1 MYNKNDKSGLLTG
14 ELEKYTTCLQLSGKS
29 LTPILDTDQAK
40 WTDDLESTKKYV
52 DKLASDIQIQTKKHQ
67 MALEQILSEDRLAL
81 SAAKQAKGEKKP
93 KFTLR
98 RLPMWG

>member
-14 ELEKYTTCLQLSGKS
+14 ELEKYTTCLQLQDQS
-29 LTPILDTDQAK
+29 LTPMLNIDEAK
-40 WTDDLESTKKYV
+40 WTDNSISTKKYV

-67 MALEQILSEDRLAL
+67 MALEKILSEDRLVL
-81 SAAKQAKGEKKP
+81 SETGS

-98 RLPMWG
+98 RLPLWGE